1 MTEVSKSVC
10 SNSVANFLSAT
21 RRSRVALAALA
32 GLVMLAS
39 SIQRANAA
47 ATPVR
52 NVDDPGRIAYENEQG
67 LGAGQDLVVF
77 PKVPAG
83 HRLVIQHVSAE
94 LRFQSF
100 VSSQVQVLVSGGG
113 QASSNFLAP
122 FSKSLAGFD
131 QLVQLYVDA
140 GEAPAVQIVADAGL
154 TQVSSGFLTLTGY
167 LLDCTAAPCAA
178 IAH

>member
-21 RRSRVALAALA
+21 QRSRVALAALA

-67 LGAGQDLVVF
+67 LGAGQDFVVF